1 MLQSKRIASY
11 WAYFDSRKG
20 PLTIS
25 MLNEAIGRYLRT
37 FYGVKS
43 GTFFGIYIECIG
55 NERKWRKSI
64 KFLDQTIEHA
74 ASNRF
79 LTKSK
84 ENAKTITW
92 DVDQSGI
99 RILNQQKLE
108 ENLLPRYFRH
118 NRFSSFVRQLNMYD
132 FHKLYLS
139 DGTSVFYHDIFNP
152 REYDA
157 PYLVNNLCSK

>member
-55 NERKWRKSI
+55 NERK
-64 KFLDQTIEHA
+64 
-74 ASNRF
+74 
-79 LTKSK
+79 
-84 ENAKTITW
+84 
-92 DVDQSGI
+92 
-99 RILNQQKLE
+99 
-108 ENLLPRYFRH
+108 
-118 NRFSSFVRQLNMYD
+118 
-132 FHKLYLS
+132 
-139 DGTSVFYHDIFNP
+139 
-152 REYDA
+152 
-157 PYLVNNLCSK
+157 